1 MLYRFILFTGV
12 FTALLAPTVALA
24 ELQDLPSDNPGQDA
38 IDNVLGDDAGS
49 GRDRFSDIDAITD
62 DVDQISGT
70 VDDVANDVDA
80 ILDDPDAIVDDVVQG
95 TQDQIDSTIDGV
107 TGAADDAI
115 QSVEDGIDAATN
127 ADSVGGVVGGVTDAI
142 GGITDGIDSI
152 LGQIDS
158 AIDGFLNI
166 FDQLGLPDIGQVF
179 DDIDG
184 VFSSSSGDASDTAS
198 SAGDGS
204 VGAMGIPDPTVVFAN
219 IEDRQ
224 TSATEELLGTKQGG
238 DGSPVIKDDTGYM
251 FDVELARET
260 ANASALGADAQEKLQ
275 ANGELATSA
284 LKSSQQLAEDSENQ
298 DVSQNILRNISAQT
312 AASQQTDTLLAL
324 DAQAR
329 ARDDAIRNRLNANA
343 VAQLQRDRAAK
354 RQTDASAFGAAL
366 TQGGQFYL
374 PGFPLEENDEN
385 DDGNDGVD
393 GNSGGDDG

>member
-1 MLYRFILFTGV
+1 MFYRFILVIGV
-12 FTALLAPTVALA
+12 FLSLLTPITARA
-24 ELQDLPSDNPGQDA
+24 EIQDLPGDNPGQDA
-38 IDNVLGDDAGS
+38 IDDVLDGGGGS
-49 GRDRFSDIDAITD
+49 TGNTSNGRFNDIDQVTD
-62 DVDQISGT
+62 DVDRITGT

-115 QSVEDGIDAATN
+115 DGVADGIDAATS

-142 GGITDGIDSI
+142 GSVTDGIDSI

-179 DDIDG
+179 DDIDSIFG
-184 VFSSSSGDASDTAS
+184 GGSSGGNG
-198 SAGDGS
+198 AGDGSLADGS
-204 VGAMGIPDPTVVFAN
+204 VGAMGIPDPNVVLGN

-224 TSATEELLGTKQGG
+224 TSTTDELLGTKQGS
-238 DGSPVIKDDTGYM
+238 DGSPVIKDDTAYM

-260 ANASALGADAQEKLQ
+260 ANASALGEDAQEKLQ
-275 ANGELATSA
+275 ANGEMATTA
-284 LKSSQQLAEDSENQ
+284 LETSQQLAQDSENQ

-312 AASQQTDTLLAL
+312 AANQQTDTLLAL

-343 VAQLQRDRAAK
+343 LAQLQRERTAQ
-354 RQTDASAFGAAL
+354 RQTDASAFSSAL
-366 TQGGQFYL
+366 TQGGQFFL
-374 PGFPLEENDEN
+374 PGFP
-385 DDGNDGVD
+385 VD
-393 GNSGGDDG
+393 GETDRDSAGGDTP